1 MNIIKIKE
9 GFAEEYAQYNDMYC
23 YFINWKWIVPFE
35 VITPQEYIEIS
46 QKDDITCLGRTIP
59 YLDYTKKSFDLAF
72 ASSFASINIEN
83 IIDWQATY
91 NANSIAKFI
100 EFNKFSAS
108 DNPLDFNTVRRFR
121 TWLAEELFSLL
132 KDEIL
137 TPKDVLQMLKYYSDD
152 MSDDVI
158 KGLYLVSDNNLITIN
173 NTNYSTCGCKS
184 TENQNVLNPIISM
197 CDPIKEYRK
206 SIYNIMVKT
215 FSDIEFWE
223 KRDPELL
230 GEINEYLDY
239 IIKKNLP
246 LTQCEFAIDLYD
258 CSCLSDKDYKQNR
271 YIDILKNLMTSFEY
285 IINKNVNQHKNFI
298 GQSLNDW
305 AVYLYEKM
313 RW

>member
-9 GFAEEYAQYNDMYC
+9 GFAEEYSQYNDMYC

-35 VITPQEYIEIS
+35 VITQQEYIEIS
-46 QKDDITCLGRTIP
+46 QKDDITCLGRDIP
-59 YLDYTKKSFDLAF
+59 YLDYTNKSFSSSF

-83 IIDWQATY
+83 IIDWRATY

-132 KDEIL
+132 KYETF

-184 TENQNVLNPIISM
+184 TDNQTILNPKISM

-215 FSDIEFWE
+215 FSDIEFWK
-223 KRDPELL
+223 KRDPDLL
-230 GEINEYLDY
+230 EEINKYLDY

-246 LTQCEFAIDLYD
+246 LSQCEFAIDLYD
-258 CSCLSDKDYKQNR
+258 CGCLSDKDYKQNR
-271 YIDILKNLMTSFEY
+271 YIEILKNLITSFEY
-285 IINKNVNQHKNFI
+285 IINEKVNQHKNFI

>member
-35 VITPQEYIEIS
+35 VITQQEYIEIS
-46 QKDDITCLGRTIP
+46 QKDDITCLGRDIP
-59 YLDYTKKSFDLAF
+59 YLNYTKKSFDLAF
-72 ASSFASINIEN
+72 SSSFARINIEN

-108 DNPLDFNTVRRFR
+108 DNPLDFNAVRRFR

-132 KDEIL
+132 KDKPF

-158 KGLYLVSDNNLITIN
+158 KGLYLVSDNNLITVN

-184 TENQNVLNPIISM
+184 TDNQAVLNPTISM

-215 FSDIEFWE
+215 FSDIEFWKHRE
-223 KRDPELL
+223 PDLL
-230 GEINEYLDY
+230 EEINKYLDY

-258 CSCLSDKDYKQNR
+258 CSCLSNKDYKQNK
-271 YIDILKNLMTSFEY
+271 YIEILKNLMTSFEY
-285 IINKNVNQHKNFI
+285 IIDENVNQHKNFI
-298 GQSLNDW
+298 CQSLNDW

>member
-9 GFAEEYAQYNDMYC
+9 GFAEDYAQYNDMYC

-35 VITPQEYIEIS
+35 VITQQEYIEIS
-46 QKDDITCLGRTIP
+46 QKDDITCLGREIP
-59 YLDYTKKSFDLAF
+59 YLDYTKKSFSSAF

-83 IIDWQATY
+83 IIDWRATY

-121 TWLAEELFSLL
+121 TWLSEELFSLL
-132 KDEIL
+132 KYETF

-152 MSDDVI
+152 MSDNVI

-173 NTNYSTCGCKS
+173 STNYSSCGCKS
-184 TENQNVLNPIISM
+184 TDNQSVLNPIISM

-223 KRDPELL
+223 KRDPDLL
-230 GEINEYLDY
+230 QGINKYLDY

-246 LTQCEFAIDLYD
+246 LSQCEFAIDLYD
-258 CSCLSDKDYKQNR
+258 CSCLSDKDYKQNK
-271 YIDILKNLMTSFEY
+271 YIEILKNLITSFEY
-285 IINKNVNQHKNFI
+285 IINKDVNQHKNFI
-298 GQSLNDW
+298 GQSLNNW